1 MIKIIKMVLI
11 AVLSVVVLFGLIV
24 FRLFAIKIYDSQVQ
38 IRHMKNLVA
47 NYNGDYDPIDES
59 QFYNFDI
66 NDESIKLNHIQMLA
80 SHNSYKGM
88 SSSIGRFFVGLG
100 DSFDEARALKYAYRN
115 LTEQLNRGV
124 RSMEFDVRKRKSS
137 FVLTHVP
144 LVDNSSVAPD
154 FAMAL
159 EELSLYSDHNPDHL
173 PIIIL
178 MEIKEDWMILDHAL
192 QTMDQDV
199 LIELNALIKTKVGDH
214 LFSPSDMIEDG
225 LTLKDTIQT
234 MGWPSVKSLRGKIMF
249 VLHPNNKNDMY
260 EAIDPTL
267 KSLPMFI
274 GSYPDDLD
282 HDYASFIIHNDVNVA
297 SIQSLVQQ
305 NYIVRTR
312 IDESL
317 MFDQE
322 RLIHAIESGAQIL
335 SSDFTSGRKDI
346 KTQDIITISGYMIVK
361 RED

>member
-1 MIKIIKMVLI
+1 MMKILKIIMI
-11 AVLSVVVLFGLIV
+11 AVLSVVVLFGLII

-38 IRHMKNLVA
+38 IRHMKNLIH
-47 NYNGDYDPIDES
+47 DYQEGYEPQDES
-59 QFYNFDI
+59 QFFDFDI

-80 SHNSYKGM
+80 THNSYKGM
-88 SSSIGRFFVGLG
+88 SSALGRFFVGLG

-159 EELSLYSDHNPDHL
+159 EELALYSEYNPEHL
-173 PIIIL
+173 PIVIL

-192 QTMDQDV
+192 QKMDQDV
-199 LIELNALIKTKVGDH
+199 LIELNELLETKIGDH
-214 LFSPSDMIEDG
+214 LFSPADMIEEG
-225 LTLKDTIQT
+225 LTLKETIQT
-234 MGWPSVKSLRGKIMF
+234 IGWPSVKSLRGKIIV
-249 VLHPNNKNDMY
+249 VLHPNHKNDTY

-267 KSLPMFI
+267 QTLPMFI
-274 GSYPDDLD
+274 GSYADDLD
-282 HDYASFIIHNDVNVA
+282 HDYASFIVHNDVDIA
-297 SIQSLVQQ
+297 SIQSLVNQ

-317 MFDQE
+317 IFDQQ
-322 RLIHAIESGAQIL
+322 RLIDAIESGAQIL

-346 KTQDIITISGYMIVK
+346 KEEAIITLSGYMIMK